1 MTGPEIFLAVM
12 GAALLVLG
20 IVTYIR
26 DNRNTNLNHKE
37 RKWRWISTVAFLS
50 AGGVAVGV
58 AIISAI
64 RQ

>member
-1 MTGPEIFLAVM
+1 M
-12 GAALLVLG
+12 GALLLVLG

-26 DNRNTNLNHKE
+26 DNRNTNLNPKE

-50 AGGVAVGV
+50 SGGVAVGV